1 MGESIGWIW
10 PREKISELKY
20 SNKFP
25 ELNKTKKIM
34 NKMEQNIQEQWDDY
48 KKSGVHVMRILER
61 EEIKE

>member
-1 MGESIGWIW
+1 
-10 PREKISELKY
+10 
-20 SNKFP
+20 
-25 ELNKTKKIM
+25 M